1 MKPLILFTIASAVGL
16 LSLIITR
23 TYKKNR
29 AAIIFYV
36 ADIALLVAIYYF
48 MINLFYIFAYIALL
62 FLFVF
67 ILSIMRVTPKNRSVL
82 IRDSLVTFDTRR
94 SSRSSVHDGIN
105 TVIKYA
111 SFGHLALSSILVS
124 VFMLPEIYH
133 SIAIAAGVGIAFFSL
148 VNLSLVRKRKSLQPY
163 DRLFLHVMYIKVI
176 VLALSMNP
184 FFLWNYSY
192 ISPLSSLLVIAAG
205 YGVLFKGELFIF
217 RVRASADMLWK
228 ILLLISLIIYGVI
241 IVYLDRYSP
250 QDAFMFYVRIFLISA
265 FIIIS
270 GALFFSREAR
280 LKVKFFLLRHLYV
293 SRYNLLEI
301 LTRIFSMHQNSNEN
315 MNFFIKDVMNYFF
328 ERYPFSCITFT
339 FSAGDNNIE
348 EKIGENI
355 EGSFPLRFKDET
367 STAKIQIVFY
377 SKVVF
382 DEDDRM
388 NLRLIAE
395 LIFRMTYDMYLTR
408 SKVFREKLEIAE
420 RLKLFLIHDLKNICH
435 TLNMLE
441 KNISRVKPSEAEEFL
456 NDFRLTVPHL
466 VKRAEKILNTI
477 GILREG
483 NNPTIFSLKE
493 VIDEILKLFH
503 KKQIFRIRFDGDD
516 RIYADRATVMV
527 AIENILRNAHDKSF
541 EAAQLEISI
550 QGGMSG
556 GNYVLTICD
565 NGIPMTEEVAGRIF
579 EPFFTTKKGGIGIG
593 LYQTKEFI
601 ESQHGTVDV
610 QNSPSG
616 VCFVIKLPVGQHD
629 LFNAH
634 VNNLDS

>member
-1 MKPLILFTIASAVGL
+1 MKPLILFTIACAVGL
-16 LSLIITR
+16 ITLIITR

-29 AAIIFYV
+29 AAIIFFT
-36 ADIALLVAIYYF
+36 ADVALLISIYYF

-62 FLFVF
+62 FLFLF
-67 ILSIMRVTPKNRSVL
+67 ILSIMRVTSKDKSFL
-82 IRDSLVTFDTRR
+82 IKDSLISSDTRR
-94 SSRSSVHDGIN
+94 SSYSSVHEGVN
-105 TVIKYA
+105 SVIKYA

-133 SIAIAAGVGIAFFSL
+133 SIAITAGVGIAFFSL
-148 VNLSLVRKRKSLQPY
+148 INLSLVRQRKNLLAS
-163 DRLFLHVMYIKVI
+163 DKAFLHVLYIKVI

-205 YGVLFKGELFIF
+205 YGVLLKGELFIF

-228 ILLLISLIIYGVI
+228 ALLLISLIIYGVI
-241 IVYLDRYSP
+241 LVYLDRYSP
-250 QDAFMFYVRIFLISA
+250 EDAFAFYIRIFVVSA

-270 GALFFSREAR
+270 GALFFSRDAR

-293 SRYNLLEI
+293 SRYNLPEI
-301 LTRIFSMHQNSNEN
+301 LTRIFSLHQKSNES
-315 MNFFIKDVMNYFF
+315 MSFFVKEVMNYFF
-328 ERYPFSCITFT
+328 ENYPFSCITFT

-348 EKIGENI
+348 EMIGENGP
-355 EGSFPLRFKDET
+355 GSFPLRFKDDT
-367 STAKIQIVFY
+367 SDAKIQLVVY
-377 SKVVF
+377 SKAIF

-388 NLRLIAE
+388 NLRLVAE
-395 LIFRMTYDMYLTR
+395 LIFRLTLDMHLTR

-441 KNISRVKPSEAEEFL
+441 KNISRVQPSEAEEFL
-456 NDFRLTVPHL
+456 NDFRHTVPHL

-493 VIDEILKLFH
+493 VIEEILKLFH
-503 KKQIFRIRFDGDD
+503 KKHIFITRFDGNDM
-516 RIYADRATVMV
+516 IYADRAAVMV

-541 EAAQLEISI
+541 ETDRLEINI
-550 QGGMSG
+550 QGAIVDE
-556 GNYVLTICD
+556 NYVLSICD
-565 NGIPMTEEVAGRIF
+565 NGIPMPEEVAGRIF
-579 EPFFTTKKGGIGIG
+579 EPFFTTKKGGIGVG

-601 ESQHGTVDV
+601 ASQHGTVDV

-616 VCFVIKLPVGQHD
+616 VCFIIKLPVGQHD

-634 VNNLDS
+634 VNYLDS